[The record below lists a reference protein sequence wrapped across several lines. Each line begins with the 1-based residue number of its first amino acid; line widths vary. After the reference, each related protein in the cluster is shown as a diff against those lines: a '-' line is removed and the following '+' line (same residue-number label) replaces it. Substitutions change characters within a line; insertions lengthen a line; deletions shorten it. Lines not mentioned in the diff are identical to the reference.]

1 MKLSFRYGAFGIE
14 EKMVSISFG
23 GAAGH
28 ESGHLVLRLP
38 GWLRQPKRHMA
49 LGQTRAPH
57 GAWATL
63 PLLRP
68 DPRVTWCLGLGK
80 RLDCLWQTRR
90 WPWWRPR
97 PTLRWVW
104 IRPRLTW
111 GTQPRP
117 HPSWVWLRWAWIRP
131 RLTWGTQPRPHPS
144 WVWLVHAHPQVGF
157 GCVLAQ
163 TRASTPNPKVGEE
176 ASMPNPKLGLDA
188 SAPNH
193 MC

>member
-1 MKLSFRYGAFGIE
+1 LSFRYGAFGIE

-28 ESGHLVLRLP
+28 ESGHLALRLP

-49 LGQTRAPH
+49 PGQTRAPH

-80 RLDCLWQTRR
+80 RLDCLWQTRS

-97 PTLRWVW
+97 PTLRWV
-104 IRPRLTW
+104 
-111 GTQPRP
+111 
-117 HPSWVWLRWAWIRP
+117 WIRP

-193 MC
+193 LC